1 MNMVGE
7 AFSAGIRRHTRDT
20 AADTDSFTWAET
32 PDVAGCGEA
41 LLQFLCI
48 CCSSPEKTICSDST
62 NQSISCFW
70 RSLHGWWLCHL
81 FLWVH
86 GWGFPSSSG
95 EMSLRCLS
103 SGWDPKA
110 EDDSKEA
117 PSMLSPEC
125 QKLPFWAL
133 LKRWNWSCGTYFGG
147 ICQPLVETWERSG
160 VKWGHC
166 LLGNLAGGVP
176 QARWGRALQKWGA
189 PWKKDGHHVSRVHW
203 HTAYNEQVSLG
214 DTWWVLPGGKVQR
227 TTLLL
232 DKSKRLNSMRLQ
244 VRPGVAGARP
254 SLRPLVG
261 GSSPFLEAGLPGGGV
276 VLAKFPPETYPR
288 WLKRRDL

>member
-1 MNMVGE
+1 M
-7 AFSAGIRRHTRDT
+7 
-20 AADTDSFTWAET
+20 
-32 PDVAGCGEA
+32 
-41 LLQFLCI
+41 I
-48 CCSSPEKTICSDST
+48 CCSSPEKAICSDST

-117 PSMLSPEC
+117 PSMLSTEY
-125 QKLPFWAL
+125 QQLPFWAL
-133 LKRWNWSCGTYFGG
+133 LKRWNWFCGAYFGG

-166 LLGNLAGGVP
+166 LSGKPGGCPSGQVREGP
-176 QARWGRALQKWGA
+176 LEMGCPMEERWASCFPGT
-189 PWKKDGHHVSRVHW
+189 HW
-203 HTAYNEQVSLG
+203 HTPCNEQVSLG

-227 TTLLL
+227 VTLLL
-232 DKSKRLNSMRLQ
+232 DKSKCLNSTRLQ
-244 VRPGVAGARP
+244 AQPGGAGGRP

-261 GSSPFLEAGLPGGGV
+261 GSSPPLEAGLPGEALFWPSSPQKLTPGG
-276 VLAKFPPETYPR
+276 
-288 WLKRRDL
+288 